1 MTHIIYDGNSLID
14 GKPIVVIAIPKSSND
29 KTGNMVQTFIICKDT
44 DPITANRR
52 GEDYSIC
59 GNCVH
64 RGVPNFKKNSG
75 GADKRSCYV
84 MLLGVLSVYKAYKKG
99 NYTLAQG
106 HDAIAELGIDREVRL
121 GTYGDSSA
129 VPSYIWDSLL
139 SKSKGRTGYTH
150 QFDIKSAD
158 VRADLCMI
166 SVDTKEQAYHQWS
179 LGNRTF
185 RVGKT
190 LQDMVKGKEIL
201 CPASKEAG
209 QRTTCEKCLLCS
221 GNKIKAKN
229 IFITAHGTGKNNYN
243 QTVN

>member
-1 MTHIIYDGNSLID
+1 MTHIIYDGNSLLD

-44 DPITANRR
+44 DPITASRR

-106 HDAIAELGIDREVRL
+106 HNDIAQLGADREVRL
-121 GTYGDSSA
+121 GTYGDTSA

-139 SKSKGRTGYTH
+139 SKSSGRTGYTH
-150 QFDIKSAD
+150 QHNVEGAD
-158 VRADLCMI
+158 V
-166 SVDTKEQAYHQWS
+166 HH
-179 LGNRTF
+179 
-185 RVGKT
+185 
-190 LQDMVKGKEIL
+190 LQRYRPYYCK
-201 CPASKEAG
+201 
-209 QRTTCEKCLLCS
+209 
-221 GNKIKAKN
+221 
-229 IFITAHGTGKNNYN
+229 
-243 QTVN
+243 

>member
-1 MTHIIYDGNSLID
+1 MTHIIYDGNSLLD

-44 DPITANRR
+44 DPITASGR

-106 HDAIAELGIDREVRL
+106 HDGIAQLGADREVRL
-121 GTYGDSSA
+121 GTYGDTSA

-139 SKSKGRTGYTH
+139 SKSSGRTGYTH
-150 QFDIKSAD
+150 QHNVEGAD
-158 VRADLCMI
+158 VRPDLCMI
-166 SVDTKEQAYHQWS
+166 SADTLEQAEYHWS

-185 RVGKT
+185 RVGKS
-190 LQDMVKGKEIL
+190 LDEMVKGKEIL
-201 CPASKEAG
+201 CPASEEAG
-209 QRTTCEKCLLCS
+209 RRTTCEKCKLCS
-221 GNKIKAKN
+221 GNTIKAKS
-229 IFITAHGTGKNNYN
+229 IFIPAHGTGKSNYLA
-243 QTVN
+243 T